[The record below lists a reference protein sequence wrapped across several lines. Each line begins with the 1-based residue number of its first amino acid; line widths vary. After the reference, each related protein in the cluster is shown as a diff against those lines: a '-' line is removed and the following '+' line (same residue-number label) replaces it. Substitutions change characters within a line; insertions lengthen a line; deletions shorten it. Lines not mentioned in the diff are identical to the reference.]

1 MPGEQSG
8 NQRTSNRLIGLVGGR
23 GVHEWWAMETPADV
37 PYDVLTIAIIVTAG
51 IATAIA
57 IIWCSHL
64 FDRWWQR
71 RWSRHA

>member
-1 MPGEQSG
+1 MV
-8 NQRTSNRLIGLVGGR
+8 R
-23 GVHEWWAMETPADV
+23 AMETPDV
-37 PYDVLTIAIIVTAG
+37 PYDVIAIIVIAG